1 MHYFTRLYGENRTCY
16 GVDPNTRPQGESFD
30 MATESINA
38 VLRALNLKVTNKTN
52 IFILLMMIVLWGIR
66 PVESVYGDN

>member
-1 MHYFTRLYGENRTCY
+1 MMHYFARLYGENRTCY

-52 IFILLMMIVLWGIR
+52 IFYR
-66 PVESVYGDN
+66 

>member
-1 MHYFTRLYGENRTCY
+1 MAKTALVMEWN
-16 GVDPNTRPQGESFD
+16 PNTRPQGESFD

-52 IFILLMMIVLWGIR
+52 IFYR
-66 PVESVYGDN
+66 